1 MDVARTLHI
10 DAVQTLDP
18 DTQALAENS
27 SDTPVKADVVVILG
41 ADRNP

>member
-1 MDVARTLHI
+1 MDVARTLKI
-10 DAVQTLDP
+10 DAVQPVDP

-27 SDTPVKADVVVILG
+27 TPTPVKADVVVILG